1 MSNFNHSTQPCKPLG
16 FTLIEV
22 LIALAVIAIAFTALI
37 QSSAASIKQTQSI
50 KNKIISHLVMQQGI
64 VMLQLSLAT
73 PDNNIT
79 HKTKMLDQSWYWRI
93 SVSDVDLP
101 SIKHIQIRASLLP
114 AGPFNQSLSG
124 YLYAP

>member
-1 MSNFNHSTQPCKPLG
+1 MKQNG

-37 QSSAASIKQTQSI
+37 QSSATSIKQTQRI
-50 KNKIISHLVMQQGI
+50 KNKIISHWVMQQGI
-64 VMLQLSLAT
+64 VMIQLSLVKPT
-73 PDNNIT
+73 RNT
-79 HKTKMLDQSWYWRI
+79 TQMTKMLDQSWYWRA
-93 SVSDVDLP
+93 SVSETDLP
-101 SIKHIQIRASLLP
+101 ALQHVQIHASILP